1 MAIKLIRNV
10 FKDLY
15 DAKKIIGEIE
25 LLRKMSEISGNC
37 FTTHV
42 HDIILPEFDTD
53 STDAMDYLFIVME
66 FEEMDLCN
74 VLNQFMDLEWSM
86 EHMTTM
92 MYNMLCSIHYFHSAG
107 LIHRDIKPS
116 NFLMNFDCIPKLCDF
131 GLARSMPKNIPDY
144 SLDIGSTNDTESDNN
159 LLPFGSSAIATLK
172 F

>member
-42 HDIILPEFDTD
+42 YDIILPEFDTD

-66 FEEMDLCN
+66 FEEMDLCK
-74 VLNQFMDLEWSM
+74 VLN
-86 EHMTTM
+86 
-92 MYNMLCSIHYFHSAG
+92 
-107 LIHRDIKPS
+107 
-116 NFLMNFDCIPKLCDF
+116 
-131 GLARSMPKNIPDY
+131 
-144 SLDIGSTNDTESDNN
+144 
-159 LLPFGSSAIATLK
+159 
-172 F
+172 